1 MLVLQLEFRPQT
13 SGALHLPKVENMSQS
28 TAQASTKAQTNGS
41 HEASAIVPGLDANVA
56 EIERIFKL
64 QQAHQ
69 YTVAKT
75 TARERKAK
83 LKRLQEALF
92 AHKQEIRDALYADF
106 RKHPSEV
113 DLTEIFPVTSEI
125 KHTVR
130 HLSKWTR
137 PHRVKTPL
145 SMFGTSSYIHYE
157 PKGLALIIAPW
168 NFPITLTFGPLV
180 SAMAAGN
187 CVIVKPSEHT
197 PHASRV
203 TKSIIEEVFDE
214 GEVAVVEGGIETS
227 TALLALPFNHIFF
240 TGAPAIGKVVMEAA
254 AKHLASVTLELGGK
268 SPTIVD
274 ETANIDAAA
283 RRIAWAKFT
292 NNGQICI
299 APDYLF
305 VHESKKDELLQKLR
319 ENIELSYGR
328 DARRSES
335 YARVVNHRH
344 YQRVSSYIEDAK
356 QRGATVAYGGGTD
369 GSEDYIE
376 PTVLT
381 DVDPSSSVMTEEIF
395 GPVLPV
401 YTYKSLDEPI
411 AAINAKEKPLALYIY
426 SKNRSNI
433 RRIIENTRAG
443 GTCINHSAVHFFQH
457 NLPFGGSNNSGI
469 GKGHGF
475 FGFEAFSNPRG
486 VFKQWSPLSAI
497 ELMRAPFTKLKQTL
511 IDLSIK
517 YF

>member
-1 MLVLQLEFRPQT
+1 MLFPY
-13 SGALHLPKVENMSQS
+13 SFSKVGKMSQS
-28 TAQASTKAQTNGS
+28 TVQVDTEVHTNGS
-41 HEASAIVPGLDANVA
+41 QEQSAIVPGVDAITA

-64 QQAHQ
+64 QLAHQ

-75 TARERKAK
+75 TARERKEK
-83 LKRLQEALF
+83 LKRLQKAILS
-92 AHKQEIRDALYADF
+92 HRQDIRDALYADF

-113 DLTEIFPVTSEI
+113 DLTEIYPVTTEI
-125 KHTVR
+125 KHAAR
-130 HLSKWTR
+130 HVSKWMR
-137 PHRVKTPL
+137 PRRVKTPL
-145 SMFGTSSYIHYE
+145 ALFGTSSYIHYE
-157 PKGLALIIAPW
+157 PKGVALIIAPW
-168 NFPITLTFGPLV
+168 NFPINLTFGPLV
-180 SAMAAGN
+180 SAIAAGN
-187 CVIVKPSEHT
+187 CVMIKPSENT
-197 PHASRV
+197 PHASEV
-203 TKSIIEEVFDE
+203 TKRIVEEVFDE
-214 GEVAVVEGGIETS
+214 SEVAVIEGAVEAS

-240 TGAPAIGKVVMEAA
+240 TGSPAIGKVVMEAA
-254 AKHLASVTLELGGK
+254 SKHLASVTLELGGK

-305 VHESKKDELLQKLR
+305 VHESKKDEFLQKFK
-319 ENIELSYGR
+319 EHIESAYGL
-328 DARRSES
+328 DARRSDS
-335 YARVVNHRH
+335 YARIVNHRH
-344 YQRVSSYIEDAK
+344 YQRVAGYIEDAK
-356 QRGATVAYGGGTD
+356 QKGATVAYGGGTE

-381 DVDPSSSVMTEEIF
+381 DVDPSSDVMTEEIF

-411 AAINAKEKPLALYIY
+411 GAINAKEKPLALYIY
-426 SKNRSNI
+426 SRSRANI
-433 RRIIENTRAG
+433 DRIMANTRAG
-443 GTCINHSAVHFFQH
+443 GTCINHSAVHFFQN
-457 NLPFGGSNNSGI
+457 NLPFGGSNHSGI

-486 VFKQWSPLSAI
+486 VLKQVLPLSAV
-497 ELMRAPFTKLKQTL
+497 ELMAAPFTKLKQTI

>member
-1 MLVLQLEFRPQT
+1 M
-13 SGALHLPKVENMSQS
+13 PKVEDMSQS
-28 TAQASTKAQTNGS
+28 KAQVSAAAHTNGS
-41 HEASAIVPGLDANVA
+41 DVASAIMPGVDAHAA

-75 TARERKAK
+75 TARQRRQK
-83 LKRLQEALF
+83 LKRLQEALL
-92 AHKQEIRDALYADF
+92 AHRQEIRDALYADF

-125 KHTVR
+125 KHAIR
-130 HLSKWTR
+130 HLAKWIR

-145 SMFGTSSYIHYE
+145 SLVGTSSHIRYE

-168 NFPITLTFGPLV
+168 NFPINLTFGPLV
-180 SAMAAGN
+180 SAVAAGN
-187 CVIVKPSEHT
+187 CVVIKPSEHT
-197 PHASRV
+197 PHASAV
-203 TKSIIEEVFDE
+203 TKSIIESVFDE
-214 GEVAVVEGGIETS
+214 SEVAVIEGGVETS

-274 ETANIDAAA
+274 ETASIDVAA

-305 VHESKKDELLQKLR
+305 VHESKKDELLQKLG
-319 ENIELSYGR
+319 ENIEASYGR
-328 DARRSES
+328 DARRSDA
-335 YARVVNHRH
+335 YARIVNHRH
-344 YQRVSSYIEDAK
+344 YQRVAGYIEDAK
-356 QRGATVAYGGGTD
+356 HRGATVAYGGGTE

-376 PTVLT
+376 PTLLT
-381 DVDPSSSVMTEEIF
+381 DVDPSSAVMTEEIF
-395 GPVLPV
+395 GPVLPIFS
-401 YTYKSLDEPI
+401 YKSLDEPI

-426 SKNRSNI
+426 SKNRHNI
-433 RRIIENTRAG
+433 ERIIENTRAG

-475 FGFEAFSNPRG
+475 FGFEAFSNARG
-486 VFKQWSPLSAI
+486 IFKQWSPLSAV
-497 ELMRAPFTKLKQTL
+497 ELMKAPFTKLKQSI

>member
-1 MLVLQLEFRPQT
+1 MT
-13 SGALHLPKVENMSQS
+13 QS
-28 TAQASTKAQTNGS
+28 TAQVSTEVHTNSS
-41 HEASAIVPGLDANVA
+41 HEASAVMPGIDPSTA

-69 YTVAKT
+69 YTVGKT
-75 TARERKAK
+75 TARERKEK
-83 LKRLQEALF
+83 LKRLQKAVL
-92 AHKQEIRDALYADF
+92 AHKQEIRDALHADF

-125 KHTVR
+125 NHAVR
-130 HLSKWTR
+130 HVSKWMR

-145 SMFGTSSYIHYE
+145 ALFGASSHIHYE
-157 PKGLALIIAPW
+157 PKGVVLIIAPW
-168 NFPITLTFGPLV
+168 NFPINLTFGPLV
-180 SAMAAGN
+180 TAIAAGN

-197 PHASRV
+197 PHASAV

-214 GEVAVVEGGIETS
+214 SEVAVVEGGIETS
-227 TALLALPFNHIFF
+227 TSLLALPFNHIFF

-254 AKHLASVTLELGGK
+254 SKHLTSVTLELGGK

-274 ETANIDAAA
+274 ETASVDAAA
-283 RRIAWAKFT
+283 RRIAWAKYT

-305 VHESKKDELLQKLR
+305 VHESKKDEFLDKLKK
-319 ENIELSYGR
+319 NIESFYGL
-328 DARRSES
+328 DARRSDS
-335 YARVVNHRH
+335 YARIVNNRH
-344 YQRVSSYIEDAK
+344 YHRLSGYLDDAK
-356 QRGATVAYGGGTD
+356 AKGATVAYGGRTD

-381 DVDPSSSVMTEEIF
+381 DVDPSSDVMTDEIF

-401 YTYKSLDEPI
+401 YSYKSLDEPI
-411 AAINAKEKPLALYIY
+411 ELINSKEKPLALYIY
-426 SKNRSNI
+426 SKSQPNI
-433 RRIIENTRAG
+433 DRIMENTRAG
-443 GTCINHSAVHFFQH
+443 GTCINHSMVHFFNN

-475 FGFEAFSNPRG
+475 FGFEVFSNARG
-486 VFKQWSPLSAI
+486 VFKQLLPFSAI
-497 ELMRAPFTKLKQTL
+497 ELMTAPFNKLKQTL

>member
-1 MLVLQLEFRPQT
+1 MLW
-13 SGALHLPKVENMSQS
+13 NMSQL
-28 TAQASTKAQTNGS
+28 TAQVSTEARTNGS
-41 HEASAIVPGLDANVA
+41 DEPSAIVPGIDASTA
-56 EIERIFKL
+56 EIARIFKL

-75 TARERKAK
+75 TARERKEK
-83 LKRLQEALF
+83 LKRLQKTILSR
-92 AHKQEIRDALYADF
+92 KQEIRDALYADF

-125 KHTVR
+125 KHTAR
-130 HLSKWTR
+130 HLSKWMR
-137 PHRVKTPL
+137 PRRVKTPL
-145 SMFGTSSYIHYE
+145 ALFGTSSYIHYE

-168 NFPITLTFGPLV
+168 NFPINLTFGPLV
-180 SAMAAGN
+180 SAIAAGN
-187 CVIVKPSEHT
+187 CVMIKPSEHT
-197 PHASRV
+197 PHASAV

-214 GEVAVVEGGIETS
+214 SEVAVIEGGIEASTS
-227 TALLALPFNHIFF
+227 LLALPFNHIFF
-240 TGAPAIGKVVMEAA
+240 TGAPAIGKIVMEAA
-254 AKHLASVTLELGGK
+254 SKHLASVTLELGGK

-274 ETANIDAAA
+274 ETASVDAAA

-305 VHESKKDELLQKLR
+305 VHESKKDEFLQKFK
-319 ENIELSYGR
+319 ENIEASYGL

-335 YARVVNHRH
+335 YARIVNHRH
-344 YQRVSSYIEDAK
+344 YQRLSAYIEDAK
-356 QRGATVAYGGGTD
+356 QKGATVAYGGGTE

-381 DVDPSSSVMTEEIF
+381 DVDPSSAVMTEEIF

-411 AAINAKEKPLALYIY
+411 AVINAKEKPLALYIY
-426 SKNRSNI
+426 SKSRANIDRSI
-433 RRIIENTRAG
+433 QNTRAG
-443 GTCINHSAVHFFQH
+443 GTCINHSAVHFFQN

-486 VFKQWSPLSAI
+486 VFKQVLPFSAI
-497 ELMRAPFTKLKQTL
+497 ELMSAPFNKLKQFL